1 MNHGNHTGRA
11 AWAVLAALAAACDV
25 PALAAS
31 AGAQTVDHGSLEEVV
46 VTARKREESLQEVP
60 VAITAF
66 SQQSIQRNNFTTL
79 KELTNSIP
87 NVKLEGQAAL
97 QSIAMFH
104 SRGIGTNSVE
114 SSVDPAVPVY
124 VDGVYQGR
132 NAAAI
137 VDLYDIQSLEFMR
150 GPQDSIHGRNAFAG
164 AVTITTRTPG
174 QEFGGRVELGA
185 GNGDLIEV
193 KAAIDV
199 PIVRDRLAGS
209 VSYLNRDFG
218 GYFRNGTT
226 GKRENGQEKQSLR
239 PQLLWTPTEDV
250 RVRLIGE
257 YVRDRSPATTAL
269 NSFKPGSV
277 LAAFGFQGL
286 NYFGD
291 GNLGIPPD
299 PAADPF
305 VLGRNFVNRTWYDI
319 LGLTA
324 HVSWNTAKGNVTAI
338 ANIRDVDDDIYT
350 DTDGTGVNLFSSER
364 HQQYRT
370 YSGELRY
377 TTTDTVLGNILLG
390 AVYFQDS
397 FDLFQALYLGFG
409 NRGNP
414 AAVPPIAPVPAFTF
428 GADPRTYQ
436 YGINGQDRE
445 SWAVFGQI
453 DYPLTPKLT
462 GTVGLRYSR
471 ETKEAYAYPYR
482 TGVSDA
488 FPTYQPSLF
497 CPEQK
502 KQWDAF
508 SPRVGLDYS
517 VTDGV
522 MLFGFWQRGYKSG
535 GFSTAA
541 SGNCSAF
548 IRPFDQERVDNY
560 EVGVKARGF
569 DDRVQINA
577 NFFVAKY
584 QDLQRSI
591 VVPRPPQEE
600 GGGFAVVI
608 SNAAAARIRGAE
620 IEIEAL
626 LLPRLRLSASVGW
639 LDADYRDFV
648 ADIDGDGIVTDNSSL
663 ELIYAPKWD
672 TRFAVTYESPQ
683 GPRAGSVA
691 VTAAV
696 NHSSKLQTQFF
707 NASYTDRRALT
718 TIDANLTWTSPG
730 DALNVTIWGR
740 NLADEVE
747 RMQGVV
753 IGTILNYELPTLPR
767 TYGVTLSARF

>member
-1 MNHGNHTGRA
+1 MSQANQSVRA
-11 AWAVLAALAAACDV
+11 ALAGLAALAAAYDLPFFAGV
-25 PALAAS
+25 AS
-31 AGAQTVDHGSLEEVV
+31 AQTVDQTSLEEVV
-46 VTARKREESLQEVP
+46 VTARKREESLQVVP
-60 VAITAF
+60 VAVTAF
-66 SQQSIQRNNFTTL
+66 SSTTIQRNNFMSL
-79 KELTNSIP
+79 KDLTNSIP

-164 AVTITTRTPG
+164 AVTIATRLPG
-174 QEFGGRVELGA
+174 DEFGGRVELGA
-185 GNGDLIEV
+185 GNGGLIEI
-193 KAAIDV
+193 KAAVDV
-199 PIVRDRLAGS
+199 PIVPGRLAGS
-209 VSYLNRDFG
+209 LSYMNRDFG

-226 GKRENGQEKQSLR
+226 GKRENGQDKQSFR
-239 PQLLWTPTEDV
+239 PQLLWTPTDDL

-277 LAAFGFQGL
+277 LSAFGYQGL

-291 GNLGIPPD
+291 GNRDIPRDPD
-299 PAADPF
+299 ADPF

-324 HVSWNTAKGNVTAI
+324 HLTWNAAKGTVTAI
-338 ANIRDVDDDIYT
+338 ANVRDVDDDIYT
-350 DTDGTGVNLFSSER
+350 DTDGTNVNLFSSER

-377 TTTDTVLGNILLG
+377 TATDTVIGDVLLG
-390 AVYFQDS
+390 TFYFQDS
-397 FDLFQALYLGFG
+397 FDLFQGLYLGFG

-414 AAVPPIAPVPAFTF
+414 NAVPPIAPVPAYTF
-428 GADPRTYQ
+428 GTDPRTYQ
-436 YGINGQDRE
+436 YGINGQDRH
-445 SWAVFGQI
+445 SWAVFGQV
-453 DYPLTPKLT
+453 DYPFTAKLK

-471 ETKEAYAYPYR
+471 ETKDAYAYPYR
-482 TGVSDA
+482 AGVSDV
-488 FPTYQPSLF
+488 FPTYDPSLL

-502 KQWDAF
+502 KHWDAL
-508 SPRVGLDYS
+508 SPRIGLDYR

-541 SGNCSAF
+541 AGNCSAF

-560 EVGVKARGF
+560 EAGIKARGF
-569 DDRVQINA
+569 DDRVQVNA
-577 NFFVAKY
+577 NVFWAEY
-584 QDLQRSI
+584 RDLQRSI
-591 VVPRPPQEE
+591 VVPRPQGE

-608 SNAAAARIRGAE
+608 SNAAGTRIRGAE
-620 IEIEAL
+620 VEIEAL
-626 LLPRLRLSASVGW
+626 PSPRLRISASVGW
-639 LDADYRDFV
+639 LDADYQGFI
-648 ADIDGDGIVTDNSSL
+648 ADIDGDGTVTDNSSL

-672 TRFAVTYESPQ
+672 TRLAATYETPV
-683 GPRAGSVA
+683 GARGGRVA

-696 NHSSKLQTQFF
+696 NHTSKLETQFF
-707 NASYTDRRALT
+707 NAPYTDRRALT
-718 TIDANLTWTSPG
+718 TMDANVTWTSPG
-730 DALNVTIWGR
+730 DAWNVTVWGR
-740 NLADEVE
+740 NLTDEVE

-753 IGTILNYELPTLPR
+753 IGTTLNYELPTLPR